1 MSAPAGIWGQT
12 LADADDLTLLSM
24 VRDGDP
30 DAYAELWR
38 RHLPAAYAVAHRHR
52 GRTSAED
59 IVAEASLRVYDLIR
73 AGKGPMTNF
82 RSYFLTTVRSSA
94 VDAAR
99 TELRAVPTEDA
110 ALEAATPSS
119 PAYDASA
126 SVDHD
131 LVRAAFKRLPER
143 DQQILWHTA
152 VEGVSPAAVGTSM
165 GISANGVSVLALRA
179 RDSLRAKYLDA
190 HADRAIGRA
199 DDDECRW
206 VLAQMGRYVRGKL
219 PVRQRA
225 RVEEHLASCLHAR
238 GLAFEMAEVNRALPA
253 VMVPLI
259 LLGGSSVAGAWLGAA
274 GAGATASDSPK
285 GPREEPKAALAAAMV
300 ANIGGKA
307 AALAVGLV
315 LGVSYVA
322 APGGLSALGGGG
334 HVSAGVAGSGGNAS
348 GAASGSG
355 GADGTLNPSSGSGTT
370 SKVSPDPAT
379 TGLPVAPTP
388 SPAPVAASP
397 ASSGVTSISGGV
409 PPGVLLPISA
419 GPALPDPTPAP
430 VDPPAP
436 TPVVPPVV
444 PPVAPP
450 AVVLP
455 VSLTWETPFVTAF
468 PGAGAGVST
477 VAFNLASGTLNVTPA
492 TGSGW
497 SCAPSGTVVTCSGT
511 GATSFRLAAT
521 APTTPITG
529 PIVLTA
535 TVTSAA
541 GLTAVSSQ
549 TMPLPPAPDPVP
561 FDAQL
566 AWGKPFAVTVGGA
579 MTETRTVTFTVTDG
593 SLSVVADAGSG
604 WTCATVGGAVRC
616 SGVGPTSLQV
626 LATPPLTQPA
636 TPILMTAT
644 VTSGAGQSTTTTVTM
659 PPVPAPVPPVAIV
672 FPSGVAWDTAFVAV
686 VTGDSAAVSTVTFE
700 LSAGTLAVTPDARA
714 SDWTC
719 EPTPTGM
726 KCTGMGNA
734 SLLVTA
740 TPPTS
745 ATSAVTLD
753 TSVTT
758 HGLTTTTTE
767 IMPATPSQSK
777 IVTFPQGASWTIP
790 FEAEVSAPANDTTT
804 VIFEIGQGTLAL
816 TPVAGVGKA
825 TWSCGATGASV
836 TCSGRGWATITVVAT
851 LPQVW
856 PSLPVVLKATATN
869 PKGDSSVTTV
879 SLPGVAQAT

>member
-370 SKVSPDPAT
+370 SKVPPDPAT

-388 SPAPVAASP
+388 SPAPVAASLRVAVSP
-397 ASSGVTSISGGV
+397 PFPVACRRACSCPSRQGQLCQTRRPRPLTRRPPHLSSRPWYHPWRHPRSCFLSRSPGRRRLSRLSPGQAQASAPWHSTW
-409 PPGVLLPISA
+409 PPGRSTSHRPRGRAGRALLP
-419 GPALPDPTPAP
+419 
-430 VDPPAP
+430 
-436 TPVVPPVV
+436 
-444 PPVAPP
+444 
-450 AVVLP
+450 
-455 VSLTWETPFVTAF
+455 
-468 PGAGAGVST
+468 
-477 VAFNLASGTLNVTPA
+477 
-492 TGSGW
+492 
-497 SCAPSGTVVTCSGT
+497 
-511 GATSFRLAAT
+511 
-521 APTTPITG
+521 
-529 PIVLTA
+529 
-535 TVTSAA
+535 
-541 GLTAVSSQ
+541 
-549 TMPLPPAPDPVP
+549 
-561 FDAQL
+561 
-566 AWGKPFAVTVGGA
+566 
-579 MTETRTVTFTVTDG
+579 
-593 SLSVVADAGSG
+593 
-604 WTCATVGGAVRC
+604 
-616 SGVGPTSLQV
+616 
-626 LATPPLTQPA
+626 
-636 TPILMTAT
+636 
-644 VTSGAGQSTTTTVTM
+644 
-659 PPVPAPVPPVAIV
+659 
-672 FPSGVAWDTAFVAV
+672 
-686 VTGDSAAVSTVTFE
+686 
-700 LSAGTLAVTPDARA
+700 AR
-714 SDWTC
+714 W
-719 EPTPTGM
+719 
-726 KCTGMGNA
+726 
-734 SLLVTA
+734 
-740 TPPTS
+740 
-745 ATSAVTLD
+745 
-753 TSVTT
+753 
-758 HGLTTTTTE
+758 
-767 IMPATPSQSK
+767 
-777 IVTFPQGASWTIP
+777 
-790 FEAEVSAPANDTTT
+790 
-804 VIFEIGQGTLAL
+804 
-816 TPVAGVGKA
+816 
-825 TWSCGATGASV
+825 
-836 TCSGRGWATITVVAT
+836 
-851 LPQVW
+851 
-856 PSLPVVLKATATN
+856 
-869 PKGDSSVTTV
+869 
-879 SLPGVAQAT
+879 